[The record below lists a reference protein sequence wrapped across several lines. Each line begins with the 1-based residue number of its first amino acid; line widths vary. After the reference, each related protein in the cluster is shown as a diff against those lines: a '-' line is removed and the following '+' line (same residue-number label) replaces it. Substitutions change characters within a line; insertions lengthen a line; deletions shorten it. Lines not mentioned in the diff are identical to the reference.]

1 MARLHC
7 AEQECLKTACRFLAC
22 CAPPNHYCLRK
33 ANVYRCALRSL
44 TDVFS
49 VLDNIDTI
57 HLARPFEILNTIK
70 HAPPEQKMHPR
81 NVPAKGLQPMH
92 AVANGQARE
101 IENFDSFLSHKAAAH
116 IALASVAKALP
127 LQQAR

>member
-1 MARLHC
+1 
-7 AEQECLKTACRFLAC
+7 
-22 CAPPNHYCLRK
+22 
-33 ANVYRCALRSL
+33 
-44 TDVFS
+44 
-49 VLDNIDTI
+49 
-57 HLARPFEILNTIK
+57 
-70 HAPPEQKMHPR
+70 MHPR

-92 AVANGQARE
+92 AVANGQGRE